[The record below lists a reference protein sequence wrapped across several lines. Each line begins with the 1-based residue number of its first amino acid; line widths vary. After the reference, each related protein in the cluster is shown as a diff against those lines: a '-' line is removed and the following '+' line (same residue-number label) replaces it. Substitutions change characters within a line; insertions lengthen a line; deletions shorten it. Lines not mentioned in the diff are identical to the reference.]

1 MFKILSLTTALALGS
16 LALATAA
23 EARGGGSHGGHGGPS
38 MSHPGL
44 GGGPMVV
51 RDHRMPVVVR
61 DHRTPVVV
69 RDHRTPVVVRDHRGP
84 FGAPQGGVIVTGGT
98 GRGVMVRDHRSSGF
112 PGGIRF

>member
-23 EARGGGSHGGHGGPS
+23 EARGGGGHGGHGGPS
-38 MSHPGL
+38 MSHSGPVMGGFPHSPGFP
-44 GGGPMVV
+44 GG
-51 RDHRMPVVVR
+51 
-61 DHRTPVVV
+61 
-69 RDHRTPVVVRDHRGP
+69 PVVVRDHRGP

-98 GRGVMVRDHRSSGF
+98 GRGVVVRDHRSSGF